1 MPNQSATINVMI
13 QAARKAAKS
22 LLKDFA
28 EVENLQASTKSPGD
42 FVSKADL
49 RAEKII
55 RYELEKAR
63 PYYGWVGE
71 ESEETIGKDPTR
83 RWIVDPLD
91 GTSNFLHGIPH
102 WAISIALEHKNEITT
117 GVIYDPIKDECFF
130 AEKGNGAWL
139 NDKRLRVSGRTQ
151 MIEMLFSTGIPFANK
166 SGLSLT
172 LKEIESI
179 MPKCSGLRRDGSAAL
194 DLAYVASGRFDG
206 YWERGLNSWDIAAGI
221 IKFIYSKGKLFCGE
235 TELKVLHEG

>member
-71 ESEETIGKDPTR
+71 ESEEVIGKDPTR

-117 GVIYDPIKDECFF
+117 GVIYDPIKDE
-130 AEKGNGAWL
+130 
-139 NDKRLRVSGRTQ
+139 
-151 MIEMLFSTGIPFANK
+151 
-166 SGLSLT
+166 
-172 LKEIESI
+172 
-179 MPKCSGLRRDGSAAL
+179 
-194 DLAYVASGRFDG
+194 
-206 YWERGLNSWDIAAGI
+206 
-221 IKFIYSKGKLFCGE
+221 
-235 TELKVLHEG
+235 